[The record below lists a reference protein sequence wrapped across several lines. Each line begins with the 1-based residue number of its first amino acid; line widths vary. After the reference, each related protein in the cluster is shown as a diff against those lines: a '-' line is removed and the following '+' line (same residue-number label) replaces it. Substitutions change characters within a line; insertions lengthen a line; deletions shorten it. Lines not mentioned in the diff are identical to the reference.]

1 MPLIDRLRLF
11 LIGFVVVS
19 VGLPMAWI
27 SLGKLVLFLTCL
39 VIFGQR
45 LLNAKGRLTIENLLS
60 VKIII
65 LTVAVFGLSLLW
77 TQAPVRFAVEAFVK
91 HSKLL
96 EIVMLASLITSR
108 GDAKFALAA
117 FLMSQTILILTS
129 WAMAFGVTI
138 PWATSQWAE
147 VPQYKSIVFSTYL
160 DQTLIFAVDA
170 AVFWHF
176 RAYWPRLRILASAL
190 AGAALVN
197 VLMLQQGRTGYL
209 AALSVLSIAVMWELP
224 TKSRL
229 PALVIAPLLLA
240 MVAYVGSDHVRS
252 RVAQVV
258 DETTHYLRKGTY
270 DSSSGFRLHAWRRSA
285 QAVADS
291 PLYGYGAGSWTQT
304 VKRIEGANSDQV
316 FGSNST
322 SNPHQEYLLWAV
334 ELGVGGALLLMALL
348 YSIWHDAQQ
357 FSAPA
362 KRATVSTVAV
372 VALACFFNASLYD
385 ALIGSYFC
393 VALGLLL
400 GVGLMHRQDTL

>member
-1 MPLIDRLRLF
+1 MPLIYRLRLF

-19 VGLPMAWI
+19 VSLPMAWI

-39 VIFGQR
+39 VILGLR
-45 LLNAKGRLTIENLLS
+45 LLNAKSPSSIENLLS
-60 VKIII
+60 VKIIV
-65 LTVAVFGLSLLW
+65 LTIAVFGLSLLW
-77 TQAPVRFAVEAFVK
+77 TQVPVHFGVEAFIK

-96 EIVMLASLITSR
+96 EIAMLASLITSR
-108 GDAKFALAA
+108 SDAKLALAA
-117 FLMSQTILILTS
+117 FLMSQTLLILTS
-129 WAMAFGVTI
+129 WAMAFEVTI
-138 PWATSQWAE
+138 PWATSHWAD

-160 DQTLIFAVDA
+160 DQTLIFSVDA

-176 RAYWPRLRILASAL
+176 RAYWPRLRVPAIVL
-190 AGAALVN
+190 AGAALLN

-209 AALSVLSIAVMWELP
+209 AALSVLSAAVMWELP
-224 TKSRL
+224 RKSRL

-240 MVAYVGSDHVRS
+240 IGAYIGSNHIQS

-258 DETTHYLRKGTY
+258 DETTRYLRQGTY
-270 DSSSGFRLHAWRRSA
+270 DSSSGFRLHAWRRSVE
-285 QAVADS
+285 AVAEN

-304 VKRIEGANSDQV
+304 VKRIEGVNADQV

-334 ELGVGGALLLMALL
+334 ELGIGGALLLMALL

-357 FSAPA
+357 FSTPA
-362 KRATVSTVAV
+362 KRATVSTIAV

-393 VALGLLL
+393 VTLGLLL